1 MNRGPPG
8 DWELSV
14 TAALRGHT
22 AADSQLV
29 GDTLG
34 GGLAGAAGPLSGV
47 AAPERRGLCT
57 LFIHVIV
64 AILSLRV
71 CFPFDVVLDQVS
83 PGTSDPISFV
93 AGGSAKTDFAQ
104 VVKRLFV
111 RP

>member
-1 MNRGPPG
+1 VNRGPPG

-22 AADSQLV
+22 AAESQLV

-64 AILSLRV
+64 AILNLRVFSLRR
-71 CFPFDVVLDQVS
+71 CFRSGITGNL
-83 PGTSDPISFV
+83 
-93 AGGSAKTDFAQ
+93 
-104 VVKRLFV
+104 
-111 RP
+111 